1 MNDAVKKWTGELNLG
16 EKIEINAVVE
26 KLCQAFNSSPFF
38 QHNAMQMR
46 VVHGQLQAYVAM
58 QPHLI
63 GNMQYQIL
71 HGGSTA
77 TILDSVGG
85 IVAMAELYKR
95 ATKEN
100 FEQVSMQVAR
110 VATLDIRVDYLKPGR
125 GQYFIATAEALRM
138 GRKGCTMRMNMVN
151 DQDELI
157 ATAIASYAY

>member
-1 MNDAVKKWTGELNLG
+1 
-16 EKIEINAVVE
+16 
-26 KLCQAFNSSPFF
+26 
-38 QHNAMQMR
+38 MR
-46 VVHGQLQAYVAM
+46 VVNGQIQAYIQM

-77 TILDSVGG
+77 TVLDSVGG
-85 IVAMAELYKR
+85 IIAMAELYKK
-95 ATKEN
+95 ASKET
-100 FEQVSMQVAR
+100 FEQVSLQAAR
-110 VATLDIRVDYLKPGR
+110 LATLDIRVDYLKPGR
-125 GQYFIATAEALRM
+125 GEYFIATAEALRM

>member
-1 MNDAVKKWTGELNLG
+1 MNDVVKKWTGELNLG
-16 EKIEINAVVE
+16 EKIEINAVFE

-46 VVHGQLQAYVAM
+46 VVDGQIQAYIQM

-63 GNMQYQIL
+63 GNLQYQIL

-77 TILDSVGG
+77 TLLDSVGG
-85 IVAMAELYKR
+85 IIAMAELYKK
-95 ATKEN
+95 ATKET
-100 FEQVSMQVAR
+100 FEQVSLQAAR
-110 VATLDIRVDYLKPGR
+110 LATLDIRVDYLKPGR
-125 GQYFIATAEALRM
+125 GEYFIATAEALRM

-151 DQDELI
+151 DQHELI

>member
-1 MNDAVKKWTGELNLG
+1 MNDVVKKWTGELHIG
-16 EKIEINAVVE
+16 EKIEIYAVLE

-46 VVHGQLQAYVAM
+46 VVDGKIEAYLQM
-58 QPHLI
+58 QAHLI
-63 GNMQYQIL
+63 GNLQYQIL

-77 TILDSVGG
+77 TVLDSVGG
-85 IVAMAELYKR
+85 IVAMAELYKK
-95 ATKEN
+95 ATPET

-110 VATLDIRVDYLKPGR
+110 MATLDIRVDYLKPGR
-125 GQYFIATAEALRM
+125 GEYFIATAEALRM

-151 DQDELI
+151 DQNELI

>member
-16 EKIEINAVVE
+16 EKIEINAVFE

-46 VVHGQLQAYVAM
+46 VVDDQIQAYLQM

-63 GNMQYQIL
+63 GNLQYQIL

-77 TILDSVGG
+77 TLLDSVGG
-85 IVAMAELYKR
+85 IVAMAELYKK
-95 ATKEN
+95 ATPET

-110 VATLDIRVDYLKPGR
+110 LATLDIRVDYLKPGR
-125 GQYFIATAEALRM
+125 GEYFIATAEALRM

-151 DQDELI
+151 DQNELI

>member
-16 EKIEINAVVE
+16 EKIEINLVVE

-46 VVHGQLQAYVAM
+46 VVNGQLQAYVAM

-77 TILDSVGG
+77 TILDSVLVLWQ
-85 IVAMAELYKR
+85 ISRRNSSNLFLFISISRFSCIILLSYCKNMLISIFVPYSSLFVRICTKR
-95 ATKEN
+95 E
-100 FEQVSMQVAR
+100 FPS
-110 VATLDIRVDYLKPGR
+110 R
-125 GQYFIATAEALRM
+125 GYWKIA
-138 GRKGCTMRMNMVN
+138 
-151 DQDELI
+151 
-157 ATAIASYAY
+157 